1 MKKEIETY
9 QKRMQEMQEVI
20 HDPVMLN
27 AVSVVDDAAAKRFDA
42 VIGKI
47 HSSVNTNP
55 KIMEIVLEEAEGF
68 FKGQKS
74 ADEVSKTLQNRI
86 TTYLAETK

>member
-1 MKKEIETY
+1 M
-9 QKRMQEMQEVI
+9 
-20 HDPVMLN
+20 
-27 AVSVVDDAAAKRFDA
+27 VDDAAAKRFDA

-47 HSSVNTNP
+47 RSSVNTNP

-74 ADEVSKTLQNRI
+74 VDEVSKTLQNRI